1 MPEPR
6 LTFIVHGIA
15 QAQLALTTAATLGV
29 PVCLRSAEG
38 AGLALGAPWFAAMIA
53 AATSAA
59 PAADAIAVLDCGPHA
74 GAALAAFRHHVE
86 YVRVELAA
94 PVRMKLAA
102 IAAQCG
108 ARLID
113 DAECD
118 PVIDLDQVANPLSR
132 CQSVLK
138 KPGNR

>member
-1 MPEPR
+1 MPAPR

-15 QAQLALTTAATLGV
+15 QARLALAIAAKLGL

-53 AATSAA
+53 TATAAA
-59 PAADAIAVLDCGPHA
+59 PAVDAIAVLDCGPYA
-74 GAALAAFRHHVE
+74 GAALAAFRHHVCF
-86 YVRVELAA
+86 VRVDVAA
-94 PVRMKLAA
+94 PVRDKLAA
-102 IAAQCG
+102 IAAECG

-118 PVIDLDQVANPLSR
+118 PVIDLDQVADPLRR
-132 CQSVLK
+132 CQLLLD
-138 KPGNR
+138 KP